1 MKKKLTNNLLLK
13 IISLLVGIL
22 VWLIVANVDN
32 PVIERT
38 FTLQNVE
45 LINEA
50 YIDDT
55 GKVCLRS
62 GEQTS
67 VRVTIRGES
76 KTVSKIVT
84 SDIHLTADLQQAVSL
99 ETNPVMIPINAQ
111 CNGVSSA
118 KITVWPQNYSVTLE
132 DKVTNEYMVA
142 VSNGESKAGRGY
154 EVGSQTVSPE
164 KVRITGPQSLMRRID
179 KVTANV
185 NLDGT
190 TQDRTD
196 TANLTVTDK
205 NGDALSAISMSNLR
219 IENDGR
225 VTVSTKLWRV
235 RTNVHLG
242 ILYSG
247 EPAEGFVVDS
257 VTTVPET
264 VSVAGTTE
272 ALEELRQQGN
282 IIPIEND
289 SLDISGA
296 ERDFE
301 TKVNIAQML
310 PDGIKLTSG
319 SSDEVMI
326 TVNVLPDE
334 SRRFTIPTS
343 GISVNNKADNM
354 QLAFDVDKVEIRVRS
369 TDGEI
374 EDFDEASLVASIDVS
389 GKEEGNYSVPV
400 DIILPEGYE
409 LVEKVKTEVTI
420 SKVSSAEES

>member
-13 IISLLVGIL
+13 IISLLGGIL

-45 LINEA
+45 LVNEA

-55 GKVCLRS
+55 GKVCLKN

-76 KTVSKIVT
+76 KTISRILAT
-84 SDIHLTADLQQAVSL
+84 DIHLTADLQQAVSL
-99 ETNPVMIPINAQ
+99 ETNPVMIPITAQ
-111 CNGVSSA
+111 CSGVPSA
-118 KITVWPQNYSVTLE
+118 RITVWPQNYSVTLE
-132 DKVTNEYMVA
+132 DKVSNEYMVA
-142 VSNGESKAGRGY
+142 VSNGDSKAGRGY
-154 EVGSQTVSPE
+154 EVGTQTVSPD
-164 KVRITGPQSLMRRID
+164 KVRITGPQSLIRRID

-196 TANLTVTDK
+196 VANLTITDK
-205 NGDALSAISMSNLR
+205 NGDALSTISMSNLR

-225 VTVSTKLWRV
+225 VTVATKLWRV
-235 RTNVHLG
+235 RSNVRLS
-242 ILYSG
+242 INYSG
-247 EPAEGFVVDS
+247 EPAPGFVVDS

-264 VSVAGTTE
+264 VSVAGSAE
-272 ALEELRQQGN
+272 ELEELRQQGN
-282 IIPIEND
+282 VIPIEDD
-289 SLDISGA
+289 SLNISGA
-296 ERDFE
+296 DRDVE
-301 TKVNIAQML
+301 TKVNITQML
-310 PDGIKLTSG
+310 PEGIKLTSG

-326 TVNVLPDE
+326 SVNVLPDE

-343 GISVNNKADNM
+343 GIKVNNKADNM

-374 EDFDEASLVASIDVS
+374 EDFDEASLEASIDVS

-400 DIILPEGYE
+400 KIILPEGYE
-409 LVEKVKTEVTI
+409 LVEKVTTEVTI
-420 SKVSSAEES
+420 SKVSTAKDN